1 MGAKGSVEAA
11 KLNAENWSHLSE
23 VIVTFL
29 HYQKVMWDKIWSVKS
44 LKRDPKFDSHEY

>member
-23 VIVTFL
+23 VKLFCVF
-29 HYQKVMWDKIWSVKS
+29 K
-44 LKRDPKFDSHEY
+44 